1 MHEGTILP
9 ESPLASLLTSAEVQA
24 RQQSF
29 EARRGLLRT
38 NPALYISRTRLA
50 IRQIPL
56 FVNERMLRR
65 LAGWA
70 IKAFNNDVKQGRR
83 SKLTLEELKEPE
95 NAMGQTAPKKGEEKA
110 NAKAAAASAAAAA
123 AEEHDDDDEEEDDDD
138 APAGADKT
146 KKKKKAFFK
155 QPSKVK
161 QAKILRQEDRVD
173 PLTGQ
178 KRSKGYGFV
187 ELNSHA
193 DALRVVRWAN
203 ANDDVFDLF
212 RTWWIEDLKSQIE
225 RLKADPKSEEGG
237 KDAKVKAS
245 KKGAE
250 PLDRDSTETRLK
262 RLQEKLVELEAEEK
276 KATAATATA
285 GKGGSNKAAS
295 AAASTKRQ
303 GKTLIIEFSIE
314 NAMTVKRREE
324 KADKSRER
332 EKKRKRV
339 AEDQEGGD
347 EEDDAAQEKLM
358 KKQEQAQAQEEA
370 NKKAERNP
378 FGSMI
383 GKKRKIAKARKGGK

>member
-1 MHEGTILP
+1 M
-9 ESPLASLLTSAEVQA
+9 QA
-24 RQQSF
+24 RQSSF
-29 EARRGLLRT
+29 EARRNLLRT

-70 IKAFNNDVKQGRR
+70 IKAFNNEVKQGRR
-83 SKLTLEELKEPE
+83 TKLTLDELREPE
-95 NAMGQTAPKKGEEKA
+95 DVLGSKA
-110 NAKAAAASAAAAA
+110 GKKAAAAADQEAAQEEGMEEGSD
-123 AEEHDDDDEEEDDDD
+123 EEHDGPEGQT
-138 APAGADKT
+138 AK

-161 QAKILRQEDRVD
+161 QAKILRQDDRVD

-178 KRSKGYGFV
+178 KRSKGYGFL

-203 ANDDVFDLF
+203 ANDEVFNLF

-225 RLKADPKSEEGG
+225 RLKGDDGKAASEGT
-237 KDAKVKAS
+237 KDGAKPSKAS
-245 KKGAE
+245 KKSK
-250 PLDRDSTETRLK
+250 DSIIVDKESETRLK
-262 RLQEKLVELEAEEK
+262 RLQEKLAELEAEEK
-276 KATAATATA
+276 R
-285 GKGGSNKAAS
+285 AAS
-295 AAASTKRQ
+295 ASKGPSSASAAAASTKRQ

-324 KADKSRER
+324 KAEKSRER
-332 EKKRKRV
+332 DRKRKRA
-339 AEDQEGGD
+339 AEEEAEQEEHGDGDDDDGDAEQETLMKEQEGNG
-347 EEDDAAQEKLM
+347 A
-358 KKQEQAQAQEEA
+358 KKQE
-370 NKKAERNP
+370 RNH

-383 GKKRKIAKARKGGK
+383 GKKRKMAKQKKGGKK